1 MFVSKMPI
9 AFVETVSQ
17 PESERIQLDA
27 AEFPALPRD
36 PEWELISTGD
46 TDHELDM
53 VPSLKEC
60 HMPAISEDGNNSAEE
75 DGWIEYGPR
84 PAAPS
89 YVQIASKMT
98 AQVSNARQP
107 LAPRQKASNTKR
119 SSSTDADDGEYSEH
133 FLEPEEA
140 IADDLLHLA
149 KDKGSQRLHDE
160 TIRKT
165 RDRKIVSES
174 RYHLTDG
181 RERFVNSDILILPG
195 NMKRRNHE
203 LMKSWKWMSKI
214 GKRDSGRGERKK
226 KASGAMPGYA
236 V

>member
-1 MFVSKMPI
+1 
-9 AFVETVSQ
+9 
-17 PESERIQLDA
+17 
-27 AEFPALPRD
+27 
-36 PEWELISTGD
+36 
-46 TDHELDM
+46 
-53 VPSLKEC
+53 
-60 HMPAISEDGNNSAEE
+60 
-75 DGWIEYGPR
+75 
-84 PAAPS
+84 
-89 YVQIASKMT
+89 MT

-107 LAPRQKASNTKR
+107 LAPRHKASKTKH